1 MYRHLAKQTK
11 QQKVHNNY
19 VALLIKQ
26 FVFTKFSEICLIMGR
41 SKTRKTRKSFSEIFK
56 SEFSIL
62 AIRQN
67 GKLGFKNL
75 GKKLPSFPSFR
86 PGHYQRDFT
95 KLFFFSIFYSR
106 QFRTFYLCYVLFSK
120 HLKCFFLH
128 QKHIFEILP
137 CRNEIYLL

>member
-41 SKTRKTRKSFSEIFK
+41 SKTRKSFSEIFK

-95 KLFFFSIFYSR
+95 KLFFFQYSTVGNSVLSI
-106 QFRTFYLCYVLFSK
+106 YVMFCFQSL
-120 HLKCFFLH
+120 LKCFFLH
-128 QKHIFEILP
+128 QKYMYKILS
-137 CRNEIYLL
+137 CHNEIYLS

>member
-26 FVFTKFSEICLIMGR
+26 FVFTKFSEISLIMGM

-62 AIRQN
+62 AIGQN
-67 GKLGFKNL
+67 
-75 GKKLPSFPSFR
+75 KKL
-86 PGHYQRDFT
+86 
-95 KLFFFSIFYSR
+95 
-106 QFRTFYLCYVLFSK
+106 
-120 HLKCFFLH
+120 
-128 QKHIFEILP
+128 
-137 CRNEIYLL
+137 